1 MQLNDKQK
9 EAVEFVKGN
18 LLIIASAGT
27 GKTTTIVNRYVNMVE
42 NHGYLP
48 SEIMMT
54 TFTNKAA
61 KDMIEK
67 IKTNSDKVPRYIG
80 TLHSIFLRVL
90 RVNFDK
96 IGLLN
101 GFVILSDDNDKRKI
115 LNIHGIGWQR

>member
-48 SEIMMT
+48 EEIMMT

-67 IKTNSDKVPRYIG
+67 IKAS
-80 TLHSIFLRVL
+80 TLSR
-90 RVNFDK
+90 
-96 IGLLN
+96 
-101 GFVILSDDNDKRKI
+101 
-115 LNIHGIGWQR
+115 